1 MIFEPYL
8 RNWDEAWYAEIIRNM
23 ADGSGL
29 LVPFWNGHFY
39 FDKPPL
45 YFWLTLPI
53 VKVFGPPAGGGEW
66 QTRTVSIMA
75 GLIVVFLVF
84 LIGKKLF
91 NKTVGVLASLI
102 FLSLGQVAVRFNHG
116 NLDALLVCFFL
127 LTFYFYLLSKNN
139 SIFTVLAGIFLG
151 LGFLIKGWFV
161 GLFPLL
167 WIFSYSIFAE
177 QKLPKKLMS
186 ILIFAII
193 SSGWWFLTGIVKFG
207 RPFVDWYLLNPTGGL
222 LAKPFE
228 SFSLNYFADLV
239 RDIGFW
245 WILITLGLM
254 KFRQIVHKEKL
265 ILVSFLLPAFI
276 FIFSLNFLS
285 EKLGWY
291 NLPAYPLIAIIV
303 GLLGSKLFLYS
314 KKIVTVVVCI
324 LFVFQIYWI
333 TRIENIYPDRSK
345 IGADL
350 GKYAKEIVPKNEA
363 LILDD
368 HDFSAFLYYSSH
380 KVVYVLQKGGGKPG
394 EWWILDYGDLENFL
408 SDNPRTW
415 IVTSNIDNLKNYV
428 EDIPAKNFYNG
439 YWFVKFEKS

>member
-1 MIFEPYL
+1 
-8 RNWDEAWYAEIIRNM
+8 
-23 ADGSGL
+23 
-29 LVPFWNGHFY
+29 
-39 FDKPPL
+39 
-45 YFWLTLPI
+45 
-53 VKVFGPPAGGGEW
+53 
-66 QTRTVSIMA
+66 
-75 GLIVVFLVF
+75 
-84 LIGKKLF
+84 
-91 NKTVGVLASLI
+91 
-102 FLSLGQVAVRFNHG
+102 
-116 NLDALLVCFFL
+116 
-127 LTFYFYLLSKNN
+127 
-139 SIFTVLAGIFLG
+139 
-151 LGFLIKGWFV
+151 
-161 GLFPLL
+161 
-167 WIFSYSIFAE
+167 
-177 QKLPKKLMS
+177 MS